1 MSSNINITNRLS
13 IQDDGSVIAANAK
26 SINFAGA
33 GVVASAIGDD
43 VIVTIT
49 GGGGGGGGTVTSV
62 SALTIGTTGTDI
74 SSTVVNSTTTPV
86 ITINIPTA
94 SALNRGALSASDW
107 SAFNS
112 KQNAISLTTTGTS
125 GLATFVGNVLNI
137 PQYIGL
143 NDLTGSSPINYD
155 PSLGIISISQASATS
170 EGYISSGDWTIFN
183 SKQNA
188 LSGGVTNQ
196 LTKWTSSSALGN
208 SVLTELSTGLVGVS
222 ITSPTAKFH
231 INNTGGTD
239 SFLVEDSTNPD
250 TTPFVIDTA
259 GNVGVGV
266 LTPSTSGKLVVQS
279 NGATGLVLDTDTASS
294 TSSTRLFFKSSTAS
308 KDVSVFNAAGAL
320 RFAFAGT
327 ANTSSGNTKYIMTE
341 SGSMLFNATAP
352 TITPV
357 APITAYATAVA
368 TNAEE
373 IARFGVYSLSSPG
386 NTLGATLSLRNG
398 TTTDDE
404 FLPQLRGSQAT
415 TSALS
420 ALQIDALLPNAQ
432 DTAGNTN
439 PALIIRTGNSSGAT
453 LNNRPLFDLRNGSAS
468 ALFVDAGNQIGIN
481 TTVPQF
487 TLDVSGSGI
496 RSYYTGSPSN
506 AVAMSG
512 DILGDN
518 NLVSTHD
525 LSSPVDFV
533 INATSNLST
542 NTLTSTYLRI
552 KTFGQDA
559 VVIDNV
565 QNIGFGTATPSV
577 KVHIN
582 SATSGA
588 FRLVDT
594 TQAANKYL
602 KSDANGVGTWSN
614 ISVSDTGLTV
624 TTTGTSGAATLV
636 GNTLNIPQY
645 SAASQNLASVLTV
658 GNTASTDIDMSGF
671 DVTNVDEVSTSA
683 TTMKLQSVLNST
695 LIFYANNC

>member
-1 MSSNINITNRLS
+1 LHISNPLSGVNSLLVEDNVNPDATPFVITN
-13 IQDDGSVIAANAK
+13 G
-26 SINFAGA
+26 
-33 GVVASAIGDD
+33 
-43 VIVTIT
+43 
-49 GGGGGGGGTVTSV
+49 
-62 SALTIGTTGTDI
+62 
-74 SSTVVNSTTTPV
+74 
-86 ITINIPTA
+86 
-94 SALNRGALSASDW
+94 
-107 SAFNS
+107 
-112 KQNAISLTTTGTS
+112 
-125 GLATFVGNVLNI
+125 GNVG
-137 PQYIGL
+137 IG
-143 NDLTGSSPINYD
+143 
-155 PSLGIISISQASATS
+155 
-170 EGYISSGDWTIFN
+170 
-183 SKQNA
+183 
-188 LSGGVTNQ
+188 
-196 LTKWTSSSALGN
+196 
-208 SVLTELSTGLVGVS
+208 VLA
-222 ITSPTAKFH
+222 PTAKLH
-231 INNTGGTD
+231 ITNIASID
-239 SFLVEDSTNPD
+239 SFLVDDSANPDST
-250 TTPFVIDTA
+250 PFIIDTN

-279 NGATGLVLDTDTASS
+279 NGASGLVLDTDTASS

-308 KDVSVFNAAGAL
+308 KDVSVFNIAGAL

-341 SGSMLFNATAP
+341 SGSMLINATSP
-352 TITPV
+352 TTSPV

-432 DTAGNTN
+432 DTAGNSN
-439 PALIIRTGNSSGAT
+439 PALIIRTGNSSGAS

-496 RSYYTGSPSN
+496 RSYYAGSSN

-512 DILGDN
+512 DILN
-518 NLVSTHD
+518 NNILVSTHD

-533 INATSNLST
+533 INATSNPST

-658 GNTASTDIDMSGF
+658 GNTASTDINMSGF
-671 DVTNVDEVSTSA
+671 DVTNIDEVSTSA